1 MDRLELVR
9 SLNDRLEAAE
19 NELAVGWD
27 RVPHF
32 PYSTDADAVKHRRE
46 RKDEPDVLERFHHD
60 ALNAPQYLDLMQTSG
75 NTDSLEL
82 AVLVSELEQHT
93 GKDPF
98 ASSIPEFR
106 TISDLARLYVD

>member
-1 MDRLELVR
+1 MVKTWFSKLTQAEIEAFIIDHWKQRALENGCDIGNV
-9 SLNDRLEAAE
+9 
-19 NELAVGWD
+19 
-27 RVPHF
+27 
-32 PYSTDADAVKHRRE
+32 DASM
-46 RKDEPDVLERFHHD
+46 
-60 ALNAPQYLDLMQTSG
+60 DLMQTSG